1 MLVCTNA
8 SASDCDLS
16 PAKGGNK
23 LTLTIKQAAT
33 MLGVSSKTVERRI
46 KSGEIKAYKFGDSK
60 TSPVRI
66 PEEALR
72 EYLDKCVTT
81 T

>member
-1 MLVCTNA
+1 M
-8 SASDCDLS
+8 S
-16 PAKGGNK
+16 
-23 LTLTIKQAAT
+23 LTMAQAAKR
-33 MLGVSSKTVERRI
+33 LGVSAKTIERRI

-66 PEEALR
+66 SEEALQAYIER
-72 EYLDKCVTT
+72 CATT

>member
-1 MLVCTNA
+1 M
-8 SASDCDLS
+8 S
-16 PAKGGNK
+16 
-23 LTLTIKQAAT
+23 LTIKQAAT
-33 MLGVSSKTVERRI
+33 MLGVSSKTIERRI

-66 PEEALR
+66 SEEALQAYIDR
-72 EYLDKCVTT
+72 CATT

>member
-1 MLVCTNA
+1 M
-8 SASDCDLS
+8 S
-16 PAKGGNK
+16 
-23 LTLTIKQAAT
+23 LTIKQAAT
-33 MLGVSSKTVERRI
+33 MLGVSSKTIERRI

-66 PEEALR
+66 SEEALQAYIER
-72 EYLDKCVTT
+72 CATT

>member
-1 MLVCTNA
+1 M
-8 SASDCDLS
+8 S
-16 PAKGGNK
+16 
-23 LTLTIKQAAT
+23 LTIKQAAT
-33 MLGVSSKTVERRI
+33 MLGVRSKTIERRI

-66 PEEALR
+66 SEEALQAYIDR
-72 EYLDKCVTT
+72 CATT

>member
-1 MLVCTNA
+1 MGCTLHHRGGDN
-8 SASDCDLS
+8 LS
-16 PAKGGNK
+16 
-23 LTLTIKQAAT
+23 LTIKQAAEF
-33 MLGVSSKTVERRI
+33 LGVSTKTVARRI
-46 KSGEIKAYKFGDSK
+46 QSGEIVAYKYGESK

>member
-1 MLVCTNA
+1 M
-8 SASDCDLS
+8 S
-16 PAKGGNK
+16 
-23 LTLTIKQAAT
+23 LTMAQAAKR
-33 MLGVSSKTVERRI
+33 LGVSAKTIERRI